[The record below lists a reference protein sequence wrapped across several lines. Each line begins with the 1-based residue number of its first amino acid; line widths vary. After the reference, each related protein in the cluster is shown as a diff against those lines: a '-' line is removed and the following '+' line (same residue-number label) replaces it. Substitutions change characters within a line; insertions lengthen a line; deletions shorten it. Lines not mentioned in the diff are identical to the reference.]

1 MLDERAIKN
10 DSAKVS
16 YENIRML
23 QKKNQFLKN
32 KIKNQQAVIEMLITN
47 DKHTNESKTVKT
59 KSRNN
64 TNIASPSSV
73 SPKNP
78 SPLNL
83 QNGFDNLTV
92 TKVNQIETHEPQDHT
107 LTSHNKRYGIANT
120 KPKVRVEK
128 INSHSIRSSNAI
140 TTK

>member
-1 MLDERAIKN
+1 MDERAIKN

-16 YENIRML
+16 YENFRML

-47 DKHTNESKTVKT
+47 DKHTDEWKTVKT
-59 KSRNN
+59 KSKNN
-64 TNIASPSSV
+64 TNIASHSSV

-83 QNGFDNLTV
+83 QNGDV
-92 TKVNQIETHEPQDHT
+92 
-107 LTSHNKRYGIANT
+107 
-120 KPKVRVEK
+120 
-128 INSHSIRSSNAI
+128 I
-140 TTK
+140 T

>member
-1 MLDERAIKN
+1 MDERAIKN

-16 YENIRML
+16 YENFRML

-47 DKHTNESKTVKT
+47 DKHTDEWKTVKT
-59 KSRNN
+59 KSKNN
-64 TNIASPSSV
+64 TNIASRSSV

-83 QNGFDNLTV
+83 QNGDV
-92 TKVNQIETHEPQDHT
+92 
-107 LTSHNKRYGIANT
+107 IA
-120 KPKVRVEK
+120 
-128 INSHSIRSSNAI
+128 
-140 TTK
+140 